1 MGSSVQATT
10 GGGRARRSRKHDE
23 SDYMGAIRDAL
34 TACGC
39 LLWRN
44 NTGVATWE
52 SGARTRYGLG
62 LGSADLVGCYRGRF
76 VAVECKAATGRTSV
90 AHECCG
96 RAFTQSGGLYV
107 LARVGSV
114 TVQDVV
120 RLVTQP
126 GVGLV
131 GLP

>member
-1 MGSSVQATT
+1 MASPPMATK
-10 GGGRARRSRKHDE
+10 ARKHDE
-23 SDYMGAIRDAL
+23 QAYMMAIRDAL

-44 NTGVATWE
+44 NTGMATWDN
-52 SGARTRYGLG
+52 GARTRYGLG
-62 LGSADLVGCYRGRF
+62 VGSADLVGCYRGRF
-76 VAVECKAATGRTSV
+76 VAIECKAADGRISQTQECWGRSV
-90 AHECCG
+90 EWA
-96 RAFTQSGGLYV
+96 GGLYV
-107 LARVGSV
+107 LARAGSMS
-114 TVQDVV
+114 VQEVV